1 MTDHRV
7 RRAVFP
13 VAGLGT
19 RFLPATKVMPKEM
32 LTVVDKPLIHHAV
45 EEAAAA
51 GIEEFIL
58 VNGRGKGVLEDH
70 FDRAFELDWTL
81 ETRGKEEGLE
91 RSRALVPPAGNVV
104 SVRQQAPLG
113 LGHAVWCARHAVG
126 DEPFAV
132 FLCDDLVLSD
142 QPCIGELLEVHAET
156 GGNVVAV
163 EEVPRDQTNRYGIL
177 DIGDDDGR
185 LVDVRGLVEKPD
197 PADAPSNL
205 SIIGRYVLLPEIM
218 DHLATQEPKAG
229 NEIQLTDAM
238 AKMIGNAPFHGLRF
252 SGRRFDCGS
261 KLGFIQANI
270 AFGLADAD
278 IGPALDKFLKEDTTS

>member
-58 VNGRGKGVLEDH
+58 VNGRGKSVLEDH

-81 ETRGKEEGLE
+81 EKRGKEEGLE

-126 DEPFAV
+126 NEPFAV

-197 PADAPSNL
+197 PANAPSNL

-218 DHLATQEPKAG
+218 DHLASQEPRAG

-270 AFGLADAD
+270 AFGLADAE
-278 IGPALDKFLKEDTTS
+278 IGPALDKFLNEDTAS

>member
-1 MTDHRV
+1 
-7 RRAVFP
+7 

-58 VNGRGKGVLEDH
+58 VNGRGKSALEDH
-70 FDRAFELDWTL
+70 FDKAFELEATL
-81 ETRGKEEGLE
+81 EARGKTARLEEARQLM
-91 RSRALVPPAGNVV
+91 PPPGNVV
-104 SVRQQAPLG
+104 SVRQQTPLG

-132 FLCDDLVLSD
+132 FLCDDLVLSE
-142 QPCIGELLEVHAET
+142 QPCIGQLLDVHAET

-163 EEVPRDQTNRYGIL
+163 EEVLRELTSRYGVL
-177 DIGDDDGR
+177 DVGKDDGR
-185 LVDVRGLVEKPD
+185 LAEVKGLVEKPD
-197 PADAPSNL
+197 PKDAPSTL
-205 SIIGRYVLLPEIM
+205 TIFGRYVLLPEIFG
-218 DHLATQEPKAG
+218 HLGRQEPGAG

-238 AKMIGNAPFHGLRF
+238 AKMIGHAPFHGLRIE
-252 SGRRFDCGS
+252 GTRFDCGS
-261 KLGFIQANI
+261 KLGFLKANI
-270 AFGLADAD
+270 AFGLADPSLGRELASY
-278 IGPALDKFLKEDTTS
+278 LDHLETNRKPD

>member
-58 VNGRGKGVLEDH
+58 VNGRGKSVLEDH
-70 FDRAFELDWTL
+70 FDRAFELDWAL
-81 ETRGKEEGLE
+81 ENRGKEEGLK

-142 QPCIGELLEVHAET
+142 KPCIGELLEVHAET

-205 SIIGRYVLLPEIM
+205 SIIGRYILLPEIM
-218 DHLATQEPKAG
+218 DHLAKQEPKAG

-270 AFGLADAD
+270 AFGLADAE
-278 IGPALDKFLKEDTTS
+278 IGPALDKFLNEDTAS